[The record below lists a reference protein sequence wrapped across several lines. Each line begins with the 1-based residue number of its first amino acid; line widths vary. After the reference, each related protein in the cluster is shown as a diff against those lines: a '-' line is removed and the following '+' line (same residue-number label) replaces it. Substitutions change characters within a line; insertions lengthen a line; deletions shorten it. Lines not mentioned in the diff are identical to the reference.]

1 MKKIS
6 RHTELPAS
14 PAEVFAIISDEA
26 FQDDKAQ
33 QGTLP
38 GSDASVTTDG
48 DTAQVRSTRLLSADG
63 LPSIARS
70 AIGDTLAIEEVHD
83 WGPAA
88 ADGSR
93 KGRFTM
99 VVRGAPVTMTGT
111 LGLVPSGGGT
121 VQTIDGELVAK
132 VPFLGGRIE
141 DAAAPALEEAITA
154 ELDLIR
160 ARL

>member
-6 RHTELPAS
+6 RQTELPAP
-14 PAEVFAIISDEA
+14 PADVFAIISDPA

-38 GSDASVTTDG
+38 GSDSTVSVDG
-48 DTAQVRSTRLLSADG
+48 DRVRVRTTRLLPSDG
-63 LPSIARS
+63 LPSVARS
-70 AIGDTLAIEEVHD
+70 MVGDTLTIEEVHD
-83 WGPAA
+83 WGPAG

-93 KGRFTM
+93 TGTFDM
-99 VVRGAPVTMTGT
+99 QVRGAPVTMTGT
-111 LGLVPSGGGT
+111 LGLAASGAGT
-121 VQTIDGELVAK
+121 LQAIDGELVAK
-132 VPFLGGRIE
+132 VPFLGGKIE
-141 DAAAPALEEAITA
+141 DAAAPALEEAIAA

>member
-6 RHTELPAS
+6 RRTDLPAS
-14 PAEVFAIISDEA
+14 PADVFAIISDEA
-26 FQDDKAQ
+26 FQDEKAQ

-38 GSDASVTTDG
+38 GSDATVTTDG
-48 DTAQVRSTRLLSADG
+48 ETVQVRSTRLLPSDG

-70 AIGDTLAIEEVHD
+70 AVGDTLAIEEVHD
-83 WGPAA
+83 WGAPA

-93 KGRFTM
+93 TGTFTM
-99 VVRGAPVTMTGT
+99 QVRGAPVTMTGT
-111 LGLVPSGGGT
+111 LGLAASGAGS
-121 VQTIDGELVAK
+121 VQTIEGELVAK
-132 VPFLGGRIE
+132 VPFLGGKIE
-141 DAAAPALEEAITA
+141 DAAAPALEDAITA

>member
-6 RHTELPAS
+6 RRTELPAS
-14 PAEVFAIISDEA
+14 PADVFAIISDEG

-38 GSDASVTTDG
+38 GSDATVSSSG
-48 DTAQVRSTRLLSADG
+48 DTVQIRSTRLLSAAG
-63 LPSIARS
+63 LPSIARTVV
-70 AIGDTLAIEEVHD
+70 GDTLTIGEVHD
-83 WGPAA
+83 WGAAA

-93 KGRFTM
+93 KGTFTM
-99 VVRGAPVTMTGT
+99 QVRGAPVTMTGT
-111 LGLVPSGGGT
+111 LGLAASGTGT

-132 VPFLGGRIE
+132 VPFLGGKIE
-141 DAAAPALEEAITA
+141 DAAAPALEDAITA

>member
-6 RHTELPAS
+6 RHTELPAP
-14 PAEVFAIISDEA
+14 PADVFAIISDGA
-26 FQDDKAQ
+26 FQDAKAQ

-38 GSDASVTTDG
+38 GSDASVRVDG
-48 DTAQVRSTRLLSADG
+48 DSVQVRSTRLLSADG

-70 AIGDTLAIEEVHD
+70 VIGDTLAIEEVHD
-83 WGPAA
+83 WGPPA

-93 KGRFTM
+93 SGTFTM
-99 VVRGAPVTMTGT
+99 QVRGAPVTMTGT
-111 LGLVPSGGGT
+111 LGLAASGSGA
-121 VQTIDGELVAK
+121 VQSVDGELVAK
-132 VPFLGGRIE
+132 VPFLGGKIE